1 MGKTFHVGNRESKLL
16 SKIESSREKEKRE
29 TISAVKEQIDTYS
42 SRLAMK
48 LIENGLIETV
58 SKNSIQ
64 EQIKKNLETLCKAED
79 FEIDY
84 QIAPYRTLVSS
95 PNIVSLY
102 ITAFIIEKLVDHR
115 DVVDIFGGDDD
126 IYFCIQKETTRLLA
140 DGDAK

>member
-1 MGKTFHVGNRESKLL
+1 MGKTFQVGNRESKLL
-16 SKIESSREKEKRE
+16 SKIESSREKEKTE

-42 SRLAMK
+42 SRVAMK

-64 EQIKKNLETLCKAED
+64 EQIKKTLETLCKAED

-84 QIAPYRTLVSS
+84 QIAPYRTLVSN

-140 DGDAK
+140 GGDAE

>member
-1 MGKTFHVGNRESKLL
+1 MAKTFHVGSREAKLL
-16 SKIESSREKEKRE
+16 SKIESSKEREKKLTITAVRE
-29 TISAVKEQIDTYS
+29 NIETYS
-42 SRLAMK
+42 SKVAQK
-48 LIENGLIETV
+48 LIESGLIETI

-64 EQIKKNLETLCKAED
+64 EQIKKTLETLCKAEE

-102 ITAFIIEKLVDHR
+102 LTAFIVEKLVNHR

-126 IYFCIQKETTRLLA
+126 IYFCIQKETAKLLK
-140 DGDAK
+140 GKE